1 MPGCEVEGI
10 KWCLEEATM
19 QQQLAQ
25 GRHSGYSLMTG
36 SISSLGD
43 TFHVRDDKERVKDG
57 SPVWPGV
64 EGGAMRH

>member
-1 MPGCEVEGI
+1 
-10 KWCLEEATM
+10 M

-43 TFHVRDDKERVKDG
+43 TFHVRDEKERVKDG
-57 SPVWPGV
+57 SPVRPGV
-64 EGGAMRH
+64 GGGAIHH